1 MAFLVRLSVQLCFMF
16 CLMLGFST
24 AYAAATETASDEPA
38 KGPHGGRLLQ
48 QDNFSVEISIFES
61 GVPPEMRVFSYLDA
75 VPVKP
80 EEVRLSVRLNR
91 LDGEQNQLSFTP
103 EADYLLGSATI
114 MEPHSYQVMVNAQY
128 QGKTYQWQY
137 DSFEGRVSLNERMLA
152 LTEIETERAGPRV
165 LQQKVHLFGVIAPD
179 PARQFSV
186 QSPYPGQVQQ
196 VLVERGQKVT
206 QGQPLVTL
214 MNTSTLKSFTVKA
227 PAAGVVSQRLVNSGQ
242 VVSNQVLFE
251 ISDYSTVFVELS
263 AFPDDIS
270 QLKLGQPVAIVD
282 LHQQQKS
289 QSTLSFIAPEMTEG
303 HIARVRAVI
312 DNSEAHWRPGMHIN
326 ADIVVAEIP
335 VALAVRKDAIQSFRD
350 MAVVFA
356 RHGDTFEVRMLE
368 FGAEDDE
375 YIEVLGGLKP
385 DTDYATKNSFIL
397 KADVLKDG
405 ASHDH

>member
-1 MAFLVRLSVQLCFMF
+1 MAFLIRLSVQLCFMF
-16 CLMLGFST
+16 CLVVGFST
-24 AYAAATETASDEPA
+24 AYAAAPETASDEPA

-165 LQQKVHLFGVIAPD
+165 LHQKVHLFGVIAPD

-242 VVSNQVLFE
+242 VVINQVLFE

-263 AFPDDIS
+263 AFLTIF
-270 QLKLGQPVAIVD
+270 
-282 LHQQQKS
+282 
-289 QSTLSFIAPEMTEG
+289 LS
-303 HIARVRAVI
+303 
-312 DNSEAHWRPGMHIN
+312 
-326 ADIVVAEIP
+326 
-335 VALAVRKDAIQSFRD
+335 
-350 MAVVFA
+350 
-356 RHGDTFEVRMLE
+356 
-368 FGAEDDE
+368 
-375 YIEVLGGLKP
+375 
-385 DTDYATKNSFIL
+385 
-397 KADVLKDG
+397 
-405 ASHDH
+405 